1 MNDYECSTLNPT
13 SISHT
18 TPRLKEHHA
27 TEKERMK
34 MLEEGKE
41 ACEVLS
47 SGHDIVV
54 ALLNSPQLIMAT
66 QVQAS
71 KNISMMGERAQE
83 AQMITVE

>member
-1 MNDYECSTLNPT
+1 
-13 SISHT
+13 
-18 TPRLKEHHA
+18 
-27 TEKERMK
+27 